1 MYILIAEDLHVVRMM
16 LELAMEE
23 WGFNC
28 HIVANG
34 LKAVEYARANP
45 GLYDLCIMDVSM
57 PLMDGIEATRVIRRD
72 VGYFPILGY
81 CSDSDMRERCLA
93 AGMDGFLVKP
103 CSRERLF
110 GMILGLV
117 LESTMNGEGGFP
129 ESPPTRG

>member
-1 MYILIAEDLHVVRMM
+1 MNILIAEDLRVIRMT

-23 WGFNC
+23 WGFAYDFA
-28 HIVANG
+28 VNG
-34 LKAVEYARANP
+34 VEAVKYARAKP

-57 PLMDGIEATRVIRRD
+57 PLMNGIEATRLIREE

-81 CSDSDMRERCLA
+81 CSDSGMREQCLA
-93 AGMDGFLVKP
+93 AGMDEFLVKP

-117 LESTMNGEGGFP
+117 LEATMDGG
-129 ESPPTRG
+129 GG